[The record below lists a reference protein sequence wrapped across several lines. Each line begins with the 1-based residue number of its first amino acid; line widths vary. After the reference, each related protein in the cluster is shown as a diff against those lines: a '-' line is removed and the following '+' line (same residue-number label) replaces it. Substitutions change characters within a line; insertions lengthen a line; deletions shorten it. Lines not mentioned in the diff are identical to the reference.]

1 MPKEDAADLIEIL
14 QMSETMGDLER
25 RLEDPD
31 QYSTLGK
38 LTRAILEKGN
48 ASSPMKMKAN
58 DFNRVAESFYRDDL
72 RKSHF
77 MEGFRFLGEDLRRIG
92 KTADGKDNAMRSELK
107 SLLKEQDGSSF
118 IRNVRQDVVVEN
130 ASTELL
136 QKLSSRLIVSI
147 AFARR

>member
-1 MPKEDAADLIEIL
+1 
-14 QMSETMGDLER
+14 MGDLER

-38 LTRAILEKGN
+38 LSRAILEKGN

-92 KTADGKDNAMRSELK
+92 KTADGEDNAMRSELK

-118 IRNVRQDVVVEN
+118 IRNVRQDVVDEK
-130 ASTELL
+130 APSELL
-136 QKLSSRLIVSI
+136 QNLISLLLLTVLSDQ
-147 AFARR
+147 RRAEHAPPVTET